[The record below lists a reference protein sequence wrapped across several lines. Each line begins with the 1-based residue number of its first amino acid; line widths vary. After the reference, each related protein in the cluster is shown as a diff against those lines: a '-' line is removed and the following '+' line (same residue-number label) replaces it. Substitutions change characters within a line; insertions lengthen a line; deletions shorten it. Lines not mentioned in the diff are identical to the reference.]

1 MDVERRGAGLTPG
14 PPCFRRRGLYAATL
28 AGRSFTAP
36 RVRQD
41 RLCAADQVGYDLR
54 MANMRVCVYCAS
66 SRQCDPIYH
75 RAAARL
81 GRELAI
87 AGVTTVY
94 GGGSVGSMGHLADAA
109 LAAGGRVIGVIPQ
122 FMYDLEWA
130 HRSLSELLIV
140 DDMHERKRLM
150 IDSVDAVVA
159 LPGGCGT
166 FEELFEAMTWKR
178 LGLFGGAI
186 VIVNTDDFYRP
197 LIELLERSI
206 ERRFM
211 DQRHRAMWTVV
222 DEPEEVLGAI
232 RDAPAW
238 PHQNRSFAA
247 L

>member
-1 MDVERRGAGLTPG
+1 
-14 PPCFRRRGLYAATL
+14 
-28 AGRSFTAP
+28 
-36 RVRQD
+36 VRQN

-140 DDMHERKRLM
+140 VDMHERKRLM
-150 IDSVDAVVA
+150 IDAVDAVVA